1 MPIVNY
7 KCGSCGKEFAK
18 LFFDE
23 DKAPRVC
30 PVCKSAELEMLGGA
44 FPEDSDTAR
53 RFLRASCEE
62 CGDDCGSAP
71 GSG

>member
-18 LFFDE
+18 LYFDE
-23 DKAPRVC
+23 EKAPRSC
-30 PVCKSAELEMLGGA
+30 PVCKSTDLEALGGA
-44 FPEDSDTAR
+44 FPEDPGIAR

-62 CGDDCGSAP
+62 CGDDCGGGP
-71 GSG
+71 VSG